1 MSVALKIRGDKE
13 VGGKLLSSL
22 YLEGQLERTPLSLC
36 RKHLCKGGFPAVNC
50 LRKRCSCCVP
60 AVKYAIRLGHHKPS

>member
-1 MSVALKIRGDKE
+1 MSVALKMRGDRE

-36 RKHLCKGGFPAVNC
+36 RKHLCKSGFPAVNC
-50 LRKRCSCCVP
+50 LRKRCSYYVL
-60 AVKYAIRLGHHKPS
+60 VIEYATRLGYYKLS